1 MTRRSLIS
9 RLTLGVGVCALLL
22 RAGMPW
28 LAEGAAQQRA
38 VGVAEVCS
46 VYGVGL
52 RFAAARTPD
61 ELAPLAAPAVAV
73 LAAPQQADQG
83 SSPHPAHSGDHCA
96 LTALAA
102 LAPVVAALALAPP
115 ARTVGTELALARCA
129 PHPDACALWAARRK
143 QGPPVPV

>member
-28 LAEGAAQQRA
+28 LAAGAAQQRA

-102 LAPVVAALALAPP
+102 
-115 ARTVGTELALARCA
+115 RTVGTELALARCA